1 MGSLMKN
8 IRQNPIHPSRQGFSL
23 VELMISLAIFGVI
36 MGVVFTFLVGARDSY
51 SSTRE
56 RVHYQQSMR
65 AVMSLLTREV
75 RSTGCDP
82 SSAGFE
88 GFGIATTASMQ
99 CSMDLNGDGDVTDNG
114 PDESITYSYNAA
126 TGELLRFDGALAMTV
141 LRGLNGLTFTY
152 FDANG
157 AVLGAVPLN
166 ALDRAMVRYVEIMM
180 DGETARGEPVNY
192 TTRIALRNG

>member
-1 MGSLMKN
+1 MGSLMKKD
-8 IRQNPIHPSRQGFSL
+8 RPAQERRRHGFSL

-36 MGVVFTFLVGARDSY
+36 MGVVFGFLVGARNSY
-51 SSTRE
+51 SDTRE
-56 RVHYQQSMR
+56 RVQYQQSMR
-65 AVMSLLTREV
+65 AVMSLMTREV

-82 SSAGFE
+82 SSVGFE
-88 GFGIATTASMQ
+88 PFGIATTASMQ
-99 CSMDLNGDGDVTDNG
+99 CSMDLNGDGDVTDTS
-114 PDESITYSYNAA
+114 PDESITYTYNDG
-126 TGELLRFDGALAMTV
+126 TGELVRFDGTLTMTI

-166 ALDRAMVRYVEIMM
+166 ALDRATVRYVEIML
-180 DGETARGEPVNY
+180 DGETERGEPVNY

>member
-8 IRQNPIHPSRQGFSL
+8 NRQNPIRPNRQGLTL
-23 VELMISLAIFGVI
+23 VELMISLSIFGII
-36 MGVVFTFLVGARDSY
+36 MGVVFSFLVEARDSY

-82 SSAGFE
+82 TSAGFE
-88 GFGIATTASMQ
+88 AFTIASSAALQ
-99 CSMDLNGDGDVTDNG
+99 CSMDLNGDGDVTDTG
-114 PDESITYSYNAA
+114 PDESVTYWYNGG
-126 TGELLRFDGALAMTV
+126 TGELLRFDGAMAMPI

-180 DGETARGEPVNY
+180 DGETDRGEPVNY